1 MCVEVVVMD
10 ALVTRLA
17 AGPAGNIDVFRA
29 DMPRPVPV
37 ERWDTDN
44 AAVCKLGGR
53 LPTRFAAFMEGNAHE
68 TSSSR
73 GD

>member
-44 AAVCKLGGR
+44 AAVCKLIV
-53 LPTRFAAFMEGNAHE
+53 
-68 TSSSR
+68 
-73 GD
+73 